1 MINVRRKRKVTA
13 DANWRSPEAFGQP
26 PGSGLQG
33 GVCVGV
39 EIARRLKRFQVR
51 EKRRQVGQIES
62 MIAEFERMA
71 RELND
76 QVVAEQERSGIRD
89 TAHFAY
95 PTFARAAMQRR
106 DNLLASVEELKGQ
119 LAAAVADCTEAEQEL
134 EKFEAIAER
143 DQDRGADVVPGRNSG
158 SR

>member
-1 MINVRRKRKVTA
+1 MSKSR
-13 DANWRSPEAFGQP
+13 D
-26 PGSGLQG
+26 GL
-33 GVCVGV
+33 V
-39 EIARRLKRFQVR
+39 RLKRFQVR